1 MGQQWTDVTSPLS
14 HPPLAQEFLS
24 KLQERTVAYIN
35 VDISVFCM
43 WLGQLGVGWER
54 KGLGLNRPPCSFHS
68 QCYPP
73 GTGDTPCTKCDL
85 LCHQRGARGYGG
97 LYSTGWAG
105 LDPLDHS

>member
-43 WLGQLGVGWER
+43 GGSGSWE
-54 KGLGLNRPPCSFHS
+54 
-68 QCYPP
+68 
-73 GTGDTPCTKCDL
+73 
-85 LCHQRGARGYGG
+85 
-97 LYSTGWAG
+97 WAG
-105 LDPLDHS
+105 KGRDWV